1 MKEVKNQEVEE
12 IFLKPESR
20 PTVLWSEEMS
30 SDLSH
35 PALCSGHDRL
45 QRVCVC
51 IHGIGG
57 GCMCVCVC
65 VDGLML
71 NTVVESFSC
80 GTFSRSSLTEI
91 VLLIIY

>member
-1 MKEVKNQEVEE
+1 MDM
-12 IFLKPESR
+12 
-20 PTVLWSEEMS
+20 T
-30 SDLSH
+30 D
-35 PALCSGHDRL
+35 C
-45 QRVCVC
+45 RVCVC
-51 IHGIGG
+51 VYSWDGG
-57 GCMCVCVC
+57 GVYVCVS

>member
-45 QRVCVC
+45 QRECVCVFM
-51 IHGIGG
+51 GWGG
-57 GCMCVCVC
+57 VYVCVC

-91 VLLIIY
+91 VLLIIH